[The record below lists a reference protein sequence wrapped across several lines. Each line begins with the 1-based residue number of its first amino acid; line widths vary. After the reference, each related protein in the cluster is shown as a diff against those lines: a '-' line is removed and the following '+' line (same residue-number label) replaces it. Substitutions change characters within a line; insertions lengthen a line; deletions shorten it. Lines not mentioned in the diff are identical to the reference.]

1 MKSGYVALIGRPN
14 VGKSTLLNHLLGQ
27 KLSITSRRPQTT
39 RHRIIGIK
47 TTNQAQSIFVD
58 TPGIHRSEQKAL
70 NRRLNQTAQ
79 AALTGVDVVVWLND
93 SLQWRDDDELVLEKL
108 KHISVPVIF
117 AINKIDLIDDKTS
130 CLPFLQTASER
141 HPFAELIP
149 ISALKTT
156 NIDVLE
162 QAIINLLP
170 DGELIYPKDQITD
183 RSERFFVSEIIREK
197 LTRSLS
203 KELPYTLTIEIENFE
218 ETNELITISAIIWV
232 ESEGQKR
239 IVIGNKGAVLK
250 KVGQRARMDI
260 EQMLDNKVFLNLW
273 VKVKSGWSDNER
285 MINALGY
292 QDGL

>member
-47 TTNQAQSIFVD
+47 TTDQAQAIFVD
-58 TPGIHRSEQKAL
+58 TPGIHRTEQKAL

-79 AALTGVDVVVWLND
+79 ATLTGVDIVVWLND
-93 SLQWRDDDELVLEKL
+93 SLQWRDDDELILEKL
-108 KHISVPVIF
+108 KHIDVPVIF
-117 AINKIDLIDDKTS
+117 AINKVDLVDDKTK
-130 CLPFLQTASER
+130 CLPFLQTVSER
-141 HPFAELIP
+141 YPFAELIP

-156 NIDVLE
+156 NVDALE
-162 QAIINLLP
+162 QAIIKLLP
-170 DGELIYPKDQITD
+170 DGELIYPEDQITD

-203 KELPYTLTIEIENFE
+203 KELPYALTIEIENFE
-218 ETNELITISAIIWV
+218 ETEALVTISAIIWV

-250 KVGQRARMDI
+250 KVGQRARIDI
-260 EQMLDNKVFLNLW
+260 EQMLEKKVFLNLW

-292 QDGL
+292 QD

>member
-14 VGKSTLLNHLLGQ
+14 VGKSTLLNHLIGQ

-47 TTNQAQSIFVD
+47 TTEEAQAVFVD
-58 TPGIHRSEQKAL
+58 TPGMHRSEQKAL

-108 KHISVPVIF
+108 KHITIPVIL
-117 AINKIDLIDDKTS
+117 AINKIDLVSDKES
-130 CLPFLQTASER
+130 CLPFLQNASER
-141 HPFAELIP
+141 YPFAELIP
-149 ISALKTT
+149 ISALKAT
-156 NIDVLE
+156 NVDALSQLIV
-162 QAIINLLP
+162 NLLP
-170 DGELIYPKDQITD
+170 EGELIYPKDQITD
-183 RSERFFVSEIIREK
+183 RSERFFISEIIREK

-203 KELPYTLTIEIENFE
+203 KELPYALTIEIETYE
-218 ETNELITISAIIWV
+218 EAETLITIGAIIWV
-232 ESEGQKR
+232 EREGQKR
-239 IVIGNKGAVLK
+239 IVIGNKGDVLK
-250 KVGQRARMDI
+250 KVGERARIDI
-260 EQMLDNKVFLNLW
+260 EQMLEKKVFLKLW

-292 QDGL
+292 QD

>member
-1 MKSGYVALIGRPN
+1 VKSGYVALIGRPN

-47 TTNQAQSIFVD
+47 TTDQAQAIFVD
-58 TPGIHRSEQKAL
+58 TPGIHRTEQKAL

-79 AALTGVDVVVWLND
+79 ATLTGVDVVVWLND
-93 SLQWRDDDELVLEKL
+93 SLQWRDDDELVMEKI
-108 KHISVPVIF
+108 KHIDVPVIF
-117 AINKIDLIDDKTS
+117 AINKVDLVDDKTK
-130 CLPFLQTASER
+130 CLPFLQTVSER
-141 HPFAELIP
+141 YPFAELIP

-156 NIDVLE
+156 NVDALE
-162 QAIINLLP
+162 QAIIKLLP
-170 DGELIYPKDQITD
+170 DGELIYPEDQITD

-203 KELPYTLTIEIENFE
+203 KELPYALTIEIENFE
-218 ETNELITISAIIWV
+218 ETEELVTISAIIWV

-239 IVIGNKGAVLK
+239 IVIGKKGAVLK
-250 KVGQRARMDI
+250 KVGQRARIDI
-260 EQMLDNKVFLNLW
+260 EQMLEKKVFLNLW

-292 QDGL
+292 QD

>member
-47 TTNQAQSIFVD
+47 TTDQAQAIFVD
-58 TPGIHRSEQKAL
+58 TPGIHRTEHKAL

-79 AALTGVDVVVWLND
+79 ATLTGVDVVVWLND
-93 SLQWRDDDELVLEKL
+93 SLQWRDDDELVLEKI
-108 KHISVPVIF
+108 KHITVPVIF
-117 AINKIDLIDDKTS
+117 AINKVDLVDDKTM
-130 CLPFLQTASER
+130 CLPFLQTVSER
-141 HPFAELIP
+141 YPFAELIP

-156 NIDVLE
+156 NVDALE
-162 QAIINLLP
+162 QAIIKLLP
-170 DGELIYPKDQITD
+170 DGELIYPEDQITD

-203 KELPYTLTIEIENFE
+203 KELPYALTIEIENFE
-218 ETNELITISAIIWV
+218 ETEELVTISAIIWV

-250 KVGQRARMDI
+250 KVGQRARIDI
-260 EQMLDNKVFLNLW
+260 EQMLEKKVFLNLW
-273 VKVKSGWSDNER
+273 VKIKSGWSDNER

-292 QDGL
+292 QD

>member
-47 TTNQAQSIFVD
+47 TTDQAQAIFVD
-58 TPGIHRSEQKAL
+58 TPGIHRTEQKAL

-79 AALTGVDVVVWLND
+79 ATLTGVDVVVWLND
-93 SLQWRDDDELVLEKL
+93 SLQWRDDDELVLEKI
-108 KHISVPVIF
+108 KHIDVPVIF
-117 AINKIDLIDDKTS
+117 AINKVDLVDDKTK
-130 CLPFLQTASER
+130 CLPFLQTVSER
-141 HPFAELIP
+141 YPFAELIP

-156 NIDVLE
+156 NVDALE
-162 QAIINLLP
+162 QAIIKLLP
-170 DGELIYPKDQITD
+170 DGELIYPEDQITD

-203 KELPYTLTIEIENFE
+203 KELPYALTIEIENFE
-218 ETNELITISAIIWV
+218 ETEALVTISAIIWV

-250 KVGQRARMDI
+250 KVGQRARIDI
-260 EQMLDNKVFLNLW
+260 EQMLEKKVFLNLW

-292 QDGL
+292 QD

>member
-1 MKSGYVALIGRPN
+1 MKSGYIALIGRPN
-14 VGKSTLLNHLLGQ
+14 VGKSTLLNHLIGQ

-47 TTNQAQSIFVD
+47 TTEQAQAIFVD
-58 TPGIHRSEQKAL
+58 TPGMHRAEQKAL

-108 KHISVPVIF
+108 KHITIPVIL
-117 AINKIDLIDDKTS
+117 AINKIDLVSDKES
-130 CLPFLQTASER
+130 CLPFLQSASER
-141 HPFAELIP
+141 YPFAELIP

-156 NIDVLE
+156 NVDALLQSMIH
-162 QAIINLLP
+162 LLP
-170 DGELIYPKDQITD
+170 EGEMIYPEDQITD
-183 RSERFFVSEIIREK
+183 RSERFFISEIIREK

-203 KELPYTLTIEIENFE
+203 KELPYALTIEIETFE
-218 ETNELITISAIIWV
+218 EAEKLVTIGAVIWV
-232 ESEGQKR
+232 EREGQKR
-239 IVIGNKGAVLK
+239 IVIGNKGGVLK
-250 KVGQRARMDI
+250 KIGERARIDI
-260 EQMLDNKVFLNLW
+260 EQMLEKKVFLSLW

-292 QDGL
+292 QD

>member
-47 TTNQAQSIFVD
+47 TTDQAQAIFVD
-58 TPGIHRSEQKAL
+58 TPGIHRTEQKAL

-79 AALTGVDVVVWLND
+79 ATLTGVDVVVWLND
-93 SLQWRDDDELVLEKL
+93 SLQWRDDDELVLEKI
-108 KHISVPVIF
+108 KHIDVPVIF
-117 AINKIDLIDDKTS
+117 AINKVDLVDDKTM
-130 CLPFLQTASER
+130 CLPFLQTVSER
-141 HPFAELIP
+141 YPFAELIP

-156 NIDVLE
+156 NVDALE
-162 QAIINLLP
+162 QAIIKLLP
-170 DGELIYPKDQITD
+170 DGELIYPEDQITD

-218 ETNELITISAIIWV
+218 ETEELVTISAIIWV

-250 KVGQRARMDI
+250 KVGQRARIDI
-260 EQMLDNKVFLNLW
+260 EQMLEKKVFLNLW

-292 QDGL
+292 QD